1 MSRSK
6 RMTAIAV
13 LGLMTVASAVAWAQ
27 SEDRDA
33 CVDACHQAE
42 EQCVEIC
49 ETHANPVE
57 CEEGCQD
64 AAQDCIRAC
73 R

>member
-1 MSRSK
+1 MDRFK
-6 RMTAIAV
+6 RVAAV
-13 LGLMTVASAVAWAQ
+13 AVSGMIVFASAVAGAQ
-27 SEDRDA
+27 DENRDA
-33 CVDACHQAE
+33 CVDTCHQAR

-57 CEEGCQD
+57 CEEDCQD
-64 AAQDCIRAC
+64 AEQDCIREC

>member
-1 MSRSK
+1 MDRF
-6 RMTAIAV
+6 RWIAAIAV
-13 LGLMTVASAVAWAQ
+13 SGMIVFASAVAGAQ
-27 SEDRDA
+27 DEDRDA
-33 CVDACHQAE
+33 CVDSCRQAA
-42 EQCVEIC
+42 EQCVETC

-64 AAQDCIRAC
+64 REEDCTREC